1 MKKYV
6 LYILA
11 NDIDYIDSMLRF
23 FPKEGYDNTDIYL
36 VNDDI
41 HLKDIKEDLK
51 KLTKR
56 YDNKYIN
63 NAKVLSGKEIAN
75 YYINKLN
82 LTEIGKYNLMTH
94 PMNVH
99 ILLYDYGIEN
109 GYEATIYTDDDV
121 FILGSIES
129 IIENNDENII
139 GTKFNLGIQRGRN
152 FSTLYEIITDT
163 FDKEFNIDDL
173 SKNMLMNGTMI
184 LRDAPR
190 LKEFIT
196 RFYNN
201 EKLTPF
207 VKNFRKYPYEF
218 ESFLLDLVFIS
229 SYCHWLLDNNYTIR
243 NLKEM
248 QLFYYYELK
257 SSLYRFDLSKYTICH
272 YMTPSK
278 DKLDCCE
285 KMVNL
290 LMRKYP
296 YLENEPKNN

>member
-11 NDIDYIDSMLRF
+11 NDIDYVDAMLRF

-51 KLTKR
+51 KLTKK

-82 LTEIGKYNLMTH
+82 LTQIGKHNLMTH

-139 GTKFNLGIQRGRN
+139 GTKFNLGMKRGRN

-163 FDKEFNIDDL
+163 FGEKFDIDDL

-184 LRDAPR
+184 LREAPR

-196 RFYNN
+196 DFYNN
-201 EKLTPF
+201 DKLTPF

-229 SYCHWLLDNNYTIR
+229 TYCHWLLDNNYSRR
-243 NLKEM
+243 NLEEM

-285 KMVNL
+285 KMINL

-296 YLENEPKNN
+296 YLENELKNN